1 MNIKQVA
8 DMFDLTVETIR
19 YYERVGV
26 IPPVKR
32 DKNGYRIFTK
42 RDLNWVFLA
51 KSLRNAGLSIE
62 SLIEFATLSQL
73 EGDERLAQKDILKDQ
88 LKELDEKIEELTQ
101 VRKLLQYKI
110 TTYDEHIAKFRAG
123 NISDDDI
130 EELWTMKHINK
141 DNKNE
146 TEEIDDANN

>member
-110 TTYDEHIAKFRAG
+110 TTYDEHIAKFRTG
-123 NISDDDI
+123 NMSDDDI
-130 EELWTMKHINK
+130 EELWTMKNMNK
-141 DNKNE
+141 DN
-146 TEEIDDANN
+146 

>member
-88 LKELDEKIEELTQ
+88 LKELDEKIEELIQ

>member
-26 IPPVKR
+26 IPPVER
-32 DKNGYRIFTK
+32 DKNGYRVFKK

-62 SLIEFATLSQL
+62 SLIEFAALSQFT
-73 EGDERLAQKDILKDQ
+73 DDKRLAQKDILNEQ
-88 LKELDEKIEELTQ
+88 LKELNGKIEEM
-101 VRKLLQYKI
+101 VRVRDLLEYKI
-110 TTYDEHIAKFRAG
+110 ETYDEHLAKFRNG
-123 NISDDDI
+123 DVSDDEI
-130 EELWTMKHINK
+130 EELWKMNHLKK
-141 DNKNE
+141 
-146 TEEIDDANN
+146 

>member
-110 TTYDEHIAKFRAG
+110 TTYDEHIAKFRTG
-123 NISDDDI
+123 NMSDDDI
-130 EELWTMKHINK
+130 EELWTMKHMNK
-141 DNKNE
+141 DN
-146 TEEIDDANN
+146 

>member
-26 IPPVKR
+26 IPPIQR

-51 KSLRNAGLSIE
+51 KSLRSVGLSIE

-88 LKELDEKIEELTQ
+88 LKELDEKIEELLQ
-101 VRKLLQYKI
+101 VRTLLQYKI
-110 TTYDEHIAKFRAG
+110 TTYDEHIAKFRADH
-123 NISDDDI
+123 ISDEDI
-130 EELWTMKHINK
+130 EELWTMKHMDKENK
-141 DNKNE
+141 K
-146 TEEIDDANN
+146 

>member
-1 MNIKQVA
+1 
-8 DMFDLTVETIR
+8 MFDLTVETIR

-110 TTYDEHIAKFRAG
+110 TTYDEHIAKFRTG
-123 NISDDDI
+123 NMSDDDI
-130 EELWTMKHINK
+130 EELWTMKNMNK
-141 DNKNE
+141 DN
-146 TEEIDDANN
+146 

>member
-1 MNIKQVA
+1 MNIKQVG

-26 IPPVKR
+26 IPPIKR

-146 TEEIDDANN
+146 TEEINDGNN

>member
-51 KSLRNAGLSIE
+51 RSLRNAGLSIE

-146 TEEIDDANN
+146 TEEINDANN

>member
-1 MNIKQVA
+1 
-8 DMFDLTVETIR
+8 MFDLTVETIR

>member
-8 DMFDLTVETIR
+8 DMFDLTIETIR

-26 IPPVKR
+26 IPPIKR

-88 LKELDEKIEELTQ
+88 LKELDEKIAELTQ

-110 TTYDEHIAKFRAG
+110 ITYDEHIAKFRAG

-130 EELWTMKHINK
+130 EELWTMKHMNK
-141 DNKNE
+141 DN
-146 TEEIDDANN
+146 

>member
-62 SLIEFATLSQL
+62 SLIEFAALSQYT
-73 EGDERLAQKDILKDQ
+73 DDKRLAQKDILKEQ
-88 LKELDEKIEELTQ
+88 LKELNDKIEDM
-101 VRKLLQYKI
+101 VRVRDLLEYKI
-110 TTYDEHIAKFRAG
+110 ETYDEHLAKFRSG
-123 NISDDDI
+123 DLPDDEV
-130 EELWTMKHINK
+130 EELWKRTHLK
-141 DNKNE
+141 DNGGNLL
-146 TEEIDDANN
+146 